1 LKSSEILFNVARI
14 NLCTEAEGPHKR
26 MAIWFQGC
34 TIGCPGCCNPE
45 LQEMKQAHI
54 MSLQEI
60 IDIATRSKEENA
72 IEGVTFLG
80 GEPTLQKHIAELS
93 NELHKVDLGVIL
105 FTGYKINRLKEALI
119 SSIDLIID
127 GQFIESKIDNQRN
140 LVGSTNQTFYHVS
153 NRYVNDMDW
162 FNIKRDFKV
171 DVNVSDDF
179 LITGDVVLSNEV
191 NHE

>member
-1 LKSSEILFNVARI
+1 MFFNVARI

-60 IDIATRSKEENA
+60 IDIAKKSKEENA
-72 IEGVTFLG
+72 IEGITFLG
-80 GEPTLQKHIAELS
+80 GEPTLQKHLTELS
-93 NELHKVDLGVIL
+93 KELHNIDLGVIL
-105 FTGYKINRLKEALI
+105 FTGYKIKQLKESLI
-119 SSIDLIID
+119 SSVDLIID
-127 GQFIESKIDNQRN
+127 GQFIESKIDKSRN

-153 NRYVNDMDW
+153 QRYINEMDW
-162 FNIKRDFKV
+162 FVKKRDFLV
-171 DVNVSDDF
+171 DINISEKF
-179 LITGDVVLSNEV
+179 LITGDFVIKE
-191 NHE
+191 

>member
-1 LKSSEILFNVARI
+1 MLFNVARI

-60 IDIATRSKEENA
+60 VDIAKKSKEENA

-80 GEPTLQKHIAELS
+80 GEPTLQKHLTELS
-93 NELHKVDLGVIL
+93 NELHNVDLGVIL
-105 FTGYKINRLKEALI
+105 FTGYKIKQLNGALV
-119 SSIDLIID
+119 SSVDLIID
-127 GQFIESKIDNQRN
+127 GQFIESKIDKQRN
-140 LVGSTNQTFYHVS
+140 LVGSTNQTFNHVS
-153 NRYVNDMDW
+153 KRYVNDMDW
-162 FNIKRDFKV
+162 FNVKRDFKV